1 MATRSIVAIPAGD
14 GWMGRYVHWDGGPAR
29 RLPILQEL
37 VKRDGIVP
45 VIDTIVRNN
54 YGWSHLD
61 PEQTYG
67 LEGYHTDGRFL
78 ARPGY
83 GVAYTLKQAGGEE
96 METDQTADPVW
107 IEYVYIL
114 GPRTLTVMEGVTEGP
129 QSWRLM
135 GTYHY
140 DDALVGA

>member
-1 MATRSIVAIPAGD
+1 MATRSVVAIPAGD
-14 GWMGRYVHWDGGPAR
+14 GWMGRYVHWDGSPDSR
-29 RLPILQEL
+29 VPILL
-37 VKRDGIVP
+37 KMVKRDGIVP

-61 PEQTYG
+61 PDQTHE
-67 LEGYHTDGRFL
+67 LDGYHTDGRFL

-83 GVAYTLKQAGGEE
+83 GVAYTREQAGGEQ
-96 METDQTADPVW
+96 METDTTADPLW

-114 GPRTLTVMEGVTEGP
+114 GPRTLTVMEGLTDGP
-129 QSWRLM
+129 QSWHM
-135 GTYHY
+135 IATYSY

>member
-1 MATRSIVAIPAGD
+1 MSTRSIVAIPAGD

-61 PEQTYG
+61 PEQTHE
-67 LEGYHTDGRFL
+67 LEGYHTDKRFI
-78 ARPGY
+78 AQPGY
-83 GVAYTLKQAGGEE
+83 GVAYTLEQAGGEQ

-114 GPRTLTVMEGVTEGP
+114 GPRTLTLMEGVTDGP

-140 DDALVGA
+140 DYALVGA